1 MSSLSSEE
9 VPSTNVG
16 SCSDTNRSSKSGSD
30 MFVNTVSLAPMVRAG
45 SLPFRTLCLKY
56 GADLVWGEE
65 IIDKRILKCTRV
77 VNERLSTIDYN
88 VVGERGKGN
97 VDVLI
102 FRTCSAEEGKV
113 IFQLGTSCPDRALAA
128 AQVVES
134 DVAAID
140 INMGCPKV
148 LTTQSL
154 SQSLFHSLAHSY

>member
-1 MSSLSSEE
+1 
-9 VPSTNVG
+9 
-16 SCSDTNRSSKSGSD
+16 
-30 MFVNTVSLAPMVRAG
+30 MFQNTVSLAPMVRAG

-65 IIDKRILKCTRV
+65 IIDKRIIKCTRV
-77 VNERLSTIDYN
+77 VNDRLSTIDYN

-102 FRTCSAEEGKV
+102 FRTCAVETGKV
-113 IFQLGTSCPDRALAA
+113 IFQLGTNCPDRALIAA
-128 AQVVES
+128 RVIEH

-148 LTTQSL
+148 LINE
-154 SQSLFHSLAHSY
+154 